1 MRPHRSQREIVAHAC
16 TAENLYGPVDYVGK
30 HLGCHNFN
38 HGDLVLR
45 SLFAQV
51 VDDPGCLERQEA
63 RLLDFQLRL
72 GNPVL
77 YDPLLSERLAKG
89 YAGSGALAHE
99 FQGILRSPNCTHAM
113 MDASRT
119 ETGLGNGE
127 AAAFFSQYVAHRNAH
142 VLKGQLAVSFI
153 IYVAHDGEV
162 SLDSEAGSISR
173 HEHHTL
179 LPVFIGIIGI
189 GFAHDNENFTAFTSC
204 AGDPPLAAI
213 QDIYIAFPVD
223 GELDVGGIGTCYIWL
238 SHGECRANL
247 TIEQW
252 EQPLPLLL
260 RRAELGQYLY
270 ITGIGSRTVK
280 YFG

>member
-51 VDDPGCLERQEA
+51 VDDPGCFERQEA
-63 RLLDFQLRL
+63 RLLDLQLRL

-99 FQGILRSPNCTHAM
+99 FQGILRSPNCTHTM
-113 MDASRT
+113 MNASRT
-119 ETGLGNGE
+119 QACLGNG
-127 AAAFFSQYVAHRNAH
+127 
-142 VLKGQLAVSFI
+142 
-153 IYVAHDGEV
+153 
-162 SLDSEAGSISR
+162 EAGSISR

-189 GFAHDNENFTAFTSC
+189 GFAHDNENFTAFTGR

-213 QDIYIAFPVD
+213 QDIFIAFSLD
-223 GELDVGGIGTCYIWL
+223 GELDVGGIGTGYIWL
-238 SHGECRANL
+238 SHGEGRANL